1 MLLQEGASV
10 RRMQY
15 QAVVQDLA
23 AAAVRPVEFREYGK
37 EPEPAPQPNPDTE
50 RLRELES
57 QLAERELAHSAE
69 LKRAKEQAFEEGK
82 KKREAESMAD
92 VAQARAALERALST
106 FVSTRDNYLKDVERE
121 VVRLALA
128 LAERILHREAQMD
141 PLLLSG
147 AVRVALGQLGDSTE
161 VRLRVPAAEI
171 SLWSDM
177 LRLMPRLP
185 LRPELISDERMQAGE
200 CVIESHLGTVDL
212 GVRAQLAEVERGF
225 FDLLAHRDASL
236 SMPEHG

>member
-1 MLLQEGASV
+1 MLTQESGSV
-10 RRMQY
+10 RRMHY
-15 QAVVQDLA
+15 HAVVQDLS
-23 AAAVRPVEFREYGK
+23 AAVRPVEFREYGK
-37 EPEPAPQPNPDTE
+37 EPDPAPQINPDTE
-50 RLRELES
+50 RVKELEL
-57 QLAERELAHSAE
+57 QLAEREKAHGAE
-69 LKRAKEQAFEEGK
+69 LERVRQQAFEEGK
-82 KKREAESMAD
+82 KKREGENLAD
-92 VAQARAALERALST
+92 VATARTALERALSA
-106 FVSTRDNYLKDVERE
+106 FVSTRDSYLKDVERE

-147 AVRVALGQLGDSTE
+147 AVRVALGQLGETTD

-171 SLWSDM
+171 SLWTDM

-185 LRPELISDERMQAGE
+185 LRPELVSDERMQAGE

-225 FDLLAHRDASL
+225 FDLLSHRDASL
-236 SMPEHG
+236 PMTERA